1 MIKKNKIKIKF
12 NANFNLKKMAV
23 QMKMV
28 NICINKL
35 LFKKMLKNH
44 KWNVNLKKLKW
55 VALMFH
61 VNFIIISNRI
71 HLIKIINYI
80 VNLKR
85 LLKDVQKTIVNTF
98 MLTKK
103 MKYNNLKSERYVFE
117 QGYNLKQ
124 LSEIVVV
131 VESGVYYLT
140 GQTILIEST

>member
-23 QMKMV
+23 QMKIV

-44 KWNVNLKKLKW
+44 KLNVNLKKLKW

-61 VNFIIISNRI
+61 VNFIILSNRI

-103 MKYNNLKSERYVFE
+103 MKYNNLKS
-117 QGYNLKQ
+117 K
-124 LSEIVVV
+124 I
-131 VESGVYYLT
+131 
-140 GQTILIEST
+140 I